1 MRAISIYLKH
11 PNVLFDDF
19 VRKIRPLLNDKLYLQ
34 LRYFFY
40 VGERLN
46 LKNPQSFTEK
56 IQWLKLYNRKS
67 EYTKMVDKYAA
78 KDYVASIIGYQ
89 YVIPTIG
96 IWNHPEEIDWN
107 QLPNQFVLK
116 TTHGGG
122 SGGVV
127 ICKDKT
133 TFDRQDAINRL
144 MKSMK
149 ADIYQSYAEWPYK
162 NVEKRIIAE
171 KYVEPEEGYDEL
183 SDYKFYCFNGKPLY
197 CQVIRDRHTCETID
211 FYDMQWQHQEFVGLN
226 PNLKNGSKIVPKPLK
241 LSTMIEIC
249 EKLSNNIPFVRID
262 LYSIK
267 DKVLFGESTFYPASG
282 FGRFEPKKWNR
293 KLGELIVLPK

>member
-78 KDYVASIIGYQ
+78 KDYIASIIGYQ

-96 IWNHPEEIDWN
+96 IWNHPGEIDWN

-226 PNLKNGSKIVPKPLK
+226 PNLKNGSKIVSKPLK

-267 DKVLFGESTFYPASG
+267 DKVLFGETTFYPASG